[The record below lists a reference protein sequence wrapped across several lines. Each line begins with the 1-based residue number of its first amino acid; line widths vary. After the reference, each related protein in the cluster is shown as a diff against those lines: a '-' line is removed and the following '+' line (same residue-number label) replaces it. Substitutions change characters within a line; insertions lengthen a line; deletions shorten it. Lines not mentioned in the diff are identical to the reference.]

1 VKTRSKVASTLSKD
15 GTQIAYDK
23 TGQGPALILVAG
35 AFQDR
40 MAMGAYA
47 GPLSEH
53 FTVYNY
59 DRRGRGESGDTQ
71 PYAVEREIEDIDALI
86 QEAGGSAFV
95 FGGSSG
101 GVLTLDAAAHGLNIT
116 KLAVYEPPFVVDESR
131 EPPPEN
137 IVDQLKDLIASG
149 RRGDAAETFMTKGS
163 LMPAEVVAGMR
174 TQPFWSSVEAV
185 APTLV
190 YDATIMEGTMRGGP
204 LPLDRWKAVTIPT
217 LIIYGGAGPAW
228 SRNAAEALVELL
240 PNVERRTLEGQ
251 FHTLT
256 PEALTPVLEKFFLP

>member
-1 VKTRSKVASTLSKD
+1 MLITLSKD
-15 GTQIAYDK
+15 GTRIVYDK

-35 AFQDR
+35 AFQGR
-40 MAMGAYA
+40 VAMAAYA
-47 GPLSEH
+47 EPLSKN

-86 QEAGGSAFV
+86 QEVGGSAFV
-95 FGGSSG
+95 FGGSPG
-101 GVLTLDAAAHGLNIT
+101 GVLTLDAAAHGSNIT
-116 KLAVYEPPFVVDESR
+116 KLAVYEPPFVVDDSR
-131 EPPPEN
+131 DPVPEN
-137 IVDQLKDLIASG
+137 IVDQLKDSIASG

-163 LMPAEVVAGMR
+163 LMTADMVAGIR

-185 APTLV
+185 AHTLI

-204 LPLDRWKAVTIPT
+204 LPLDRWKVITIPT
-217 LIIYGGAGPAW
+217 LVVYGGAGPAW
-228 SRNAAEALVELL
+228 SQNAAESLVELL
-240 PNVERRTLEGQ
+240 PNAERQILEGQ

>member
-1 VKTRSKVASTLSKD
+1 MATVVSKD
-15 GTQIAYDK
+15 GTRIAYDK

-40 MAMGAYA
+40 MAMSPYA
-47 GPLSEH
+47 GPLAEH

-101 GVLTLDAAAHGLNIT
+101 GVLTLDAVAHGLNIT
-116 KLAVYEPPFVVDESR
+116 KLAVYEPPFVVDDTR
-131 EPPPEN
+131 EPPPED

-149 RRGDAAETFMTKGS
+149 RRGDAAEVFMTKGS
-163 LMPAEVVAGMR
+163 LMPADMVAGMR
-174 TQPFWSSVEAV
+174 TQPFWPSVEAV
-185 APTLV
+185 AHTLV
-190 YDATIMEGTMRGGP
+190 YDAMIMEGTMRGGP

-228 SRNAAEALVELL
+228 SQNAAKALIKLL
-240 PNVERRTLEGQ
+240 PNAEEQRLEGQ
-251 FHTLT
+251 FQLRH
-256 PEALTPVLEKFFLP
+256 EVQQNCS

>member
-1 VKTRSKVASTLSKD
+1 MAIAISKD
-15 GTQIAYDK
+15 GTRMAFDI

-40 MAMGAYA
+40 MAMAPYA

-59 DRRGRGESGDTQ
+59 DRRGRGESGDSQ

-116 KLAVYEPPFVVDESR
+116 KLAVYEPPFVVDDSR

-137 IVDQLKDLIASG
+137 IVDQLKDLIASDQ
-149 RRGDAAETFMTKGS
+149 RGDAAETFMVKGS
-163 LMPAEVVAGMR
+163 LMPADMVAGMR
-174 TQPFWSSVEAV
+174 TQPFWPSVEAV
-185 APTLV
+185 AHTLV
-190 YDATIMEGTMRGGP
+190 YDATIMEGTMRGVS
-204 LPLDRWKAVTIPT
+204 LPVDRWKAVTIPT
-217 LIIYGGAGPAW
+217 LVIYGGAGPAW
-228 SRNAAEALVELL
+228 SQNAAKALIKLL
-240 PNVERRTLEGQ
+240 PNAEEQRLEGQ
-251 FHTLT
+251 FHDLT
-256 PEALTPVLEKFFLP
+256 PDVLTPVLKNFFLGS

>member
-1 VKTRSKVASTLSKD
+1 MATTFSKD
-15 GTQIAYDK
+15 GTNIAYDK

-40 MAMGAYA
+40 MAMTAYA
-47 GPLSEH
+47 EPLSKR
-53 FTVYNY
+53 FAVYNY

-101 GVLTLDAAAHGLNIT
+101 GVLTLDTAAHGSNIT
-116 KLAVYEPPFVVDESR
+116 KLAIYEPPFVVDNSR
-131 EPPPEN
+131 DPVPED
-137 IVDQLKDLIASG
+137 ILEQLKDMIASG

-163 LMPAEVVAGMR
+163 LMPADMVAGMR
-174 TQPFWSSVEAV
+174 TQPFWPSVEAV
-185 APTLV
+185 AHTLV
-190 YDATIMEGTMRGGP
+190 YDAMIMEGTMRGAP
-204 LPLDRWKAVTIPT
+204 LPVERWGAVTIPT
-217 LIIYGGAGPAW
+217 LVIYGGEGPAW
-228 SRNAAEALVELL
+228 SRNAAESLIALL
-240 PNVERRTLEGQ
+240 PNATGKVLEGQ

-256 PEALTPVLEKFFLP
+256 PDALTPVLEKFFLG

>member
-1 VKTRSKVASTLSKD
+1 MMITLSKD
-15 GTQIAYDK
+15 GTRIAYDK

-40 MAMGAYA
+40 MAMGPYA

-59 DRRGRGESGDTQ
+59 DRRGRGESGDIQ
-71 PYAVEREIEDIDALI
+71 PYAVEREIEDIEALI

-116 KLAVYEPPFVVDESR
+116 KLAVYEPPFVVDDSR

-137 IVDQLKDLIASG
+137 IVDQLKELIASG

-163 LMPAEVVAGMR
+163 LMPADMVSGMR
-174 TQPFWSSVEAV
+174 TQPFWPSVEAV
-185 APTLV
+185 AHTLV
-190 YDATIMEGTMRGGP
+190 YDATIMEGTMRGRQ
-204 LPLDRWKAVTIPT
+204 LPVDRWQDVRIPT
-217 LIIYGGAGPAW
+217 LVIYGGEGPAW
-228 SRNAAEALVELL
+228 SRNAAETLVKLL
-240 PNVERRTLEGQ
+240 PHAERHPLEGQ

-256 PEALTPVLEKFFLP
+256 PDALAPVLEKFFLGS